1 MKKRAILLGV
11 ICLLLFTGIVGGT
24 AYILRGQ
31 DENKLTIQEKE
42 WIQQNKNLLQDF
54 SIVDNVPIFSDSGT
68 GVVFDFL
75 ASLEENT
82 ELDFNELSY
91 SYGNNPTSEYAFQI
105 VNKKGKN
112 DILLYRDNFVLVTKD
127 KMSYNTTADITN
139 IRIGV
144 LDDHLEDV
152 EKYLTGSTNVTY
164 IPVENENDLLTF
176 SNLDAIV
183 LPKTIYME
191 QLAGD
196 DKLNIAYSITEM
208 TEDYVIHLGENKI
221 LNSILTKY
229 YQKWE
234 SESFDTSF
242 KENFS
247 EDYFEFSGVTEKDKA
262 NFHGKRYAY
271 GFVDNLPFD
280 TIVNQEFVGIN
291 TSFLKSFAGL
301 AGIEISFEE
310 YQNIDELVNAI
321 NNKKIDFFFDNGKT
335 AKYDVDTYTTTS
347 HINEQIVVLSSN
359 ENDVTVNT
367 LASLSGKTVRVVK
380 SSLISEILTKNGTK
394 VEESDTIADLIKEK
408 DKDDILVMDL
418 ENYTYYQSK
427 LKGFKIDYQF
437 TLGEPY
443 KFIANDSKENRVF
456 NRFFDFYLSYANQI
470 EVINDAH
477 AELDKV
483 LSTPSLAK
491 IIILTISALIVLFF
505 SIFGIYQLTRKEKKQ
520 KTIVVKGDKIKYI
533 DMLTSLKNRNYLND
547 HMEAWDE
554 SDVYPQTI
562 VIVDLNNINYIND
575 NYGHQAGDEVIKQAA
590 SILIK
595 TQMNNSEIIRTN
607 GNEFLIY
614 LVGYTEKQIITYIR
628 KLHKEFK
635 ELEHGFGVASGYSM
649 IMNAIK
655 TIDDAINEATSDMKS
670 NKEEL
675 KSQD

>member
-1 MKKRAILLGV
+1 MKKRGIILGV
-11 ICLLLFTGIVGGT
+11 VCLVIFIGIVGGI
-24 AYILRGQ
+24 YFVLRGT
-31 DENKLTIQEKE
+31 DKNNLTITEKQ
-42 WIQQNKNLLQDF
+42 WIENNKNLLQDF
-54 SIVDNVPIFSDSGT
+54 SIVDNVPIFSDAGT

-75 ASLEENT
+75 TSLEENT
-82 ELDFNELSY
+82 GLDFNELSY
-91 SYGNNPTSEYAFQI
+91 SYGGNPTSDYAFKI
-105 VNKKGKN
+105 VSKKEKN
-112 DILLYRDNFVLVTKD
+112 DILIYRDNFVLVTKE
-127 KMSYNTTADITN
+127 KMTYNTTADIKN
-139 IRIGV
+139 ISVGV
-144 LDDHLEDV
+144 LNNHLEEV
-152 EKYLTGSTNVTY
+152 EKYLNGSTNVTY
-164 IPVENENDLLTF
+164 TTVENENDLLSF
-176 SNLDAIV
+176 PEVDAIV

-208 TEDYVIHLGENKI
+208 TENYVLHLGDDKT

-229 YQKWE
+229 YKKWYE
-234 SESFDTSF
+234 ENFDASF

-247 EDYFEFSGVTEKDKA
+247 EDYFEFSDVAEKDKA
-262 NFHGKRYAY
+262 TFHSKRYAY

-280 TIVNQEFVGIN
+280 TIVNKKFIGIN
-291 TSFLKSFAGL
+291 TSFLKAFAQA

-310 YQNIDELVNAI
+310 YDNIDALVKALNE
-321 NNKKIDFFFDNGKT
+321 KKIDFFFDNGKT

-347 HINEQIVVLSSN
+347 HVNEQVVVLSSN
-359 ENDVTVNT
+359 ENNVTVNT
-367 LASLSGKTVRVVK
+367 LASLSGKKVRAVK
-380 SSLISEILTKNGTK
+380 SSLISEVLTKNGAK
-394 VEESDTIADLIKEK
+394 VEESETIEDLIKEK
-408 DKDDILVMDL
+408 EKDDILVIDL

-427 LKGFKIDYQF
+427 LKGFKMDYQF
-437 TLGEPY
+437 TLDEPY
-443 KFIANDSKENRVF
+443 KFIANDSKANKVF
-456 NRFFDFYLSYANQI
+456 NRFFDFYLSYTNQTEI
-470 EVINDAH
+470 INDAH

-491 IIILTISALIVLFF
+491 IIVLTISALIVLFF
-505 SIFGIYQLTRKEKKQ
+505 SIFGIYQLTKKEKKQ

-554 SDVYPQTI
+554 SEVYPQTI

-595 TQMNNSEIIRTN
+595 TQMDNSEIIRTN

-628 KLHKEFK
+628 KLHREFK

-655 TIDDAINEATSDMKS
+655 TIDDAINEATADMKS

>member
-1 MKKRAILLGV
+1 MKKRGIILGV
-11 ICLLLFTGIVGGT
+11 VCLVIFIGIVGGI
-24 AYILRGQ
+24 YFVLRGT
-31 DENKLTIQEKE
+31 DRNNLTITEKQ
-42 WIQQNKNLLQDF
+42 WIENNKNLLQDF
-54 SIVDNVPIFSDSGT
+54 SIVDNVPIFSDAGT

-75 ASLEENT
+75 TSLEENT
-82 ELDFNELSY
+82 GLDFNELSY
-91 SYGNNPTSEYAFQI
+91 SYGGNPTSDYAFKI
-105 VNKKGKN
+105 VSKKEKN
-112 DILLYRDNFVLVTKD
+112 DILIYRDNFVLVTKE
-127 KMSYNTTADITN
+127 KMTYNTTADIKN
-139 IRIGV
+139 ISVGV
-144 LDDHLEDV
+144 LNNHLEEV
-152 EKYLTGSTNVTY
+152 EKYLNGSTNVTY
-164 IPVENENDLLTF
+164 TTVENENDLLSF
-176 SNLDAIV
+176 PEVDAIV

-208 TEDYVIHLGENKI
+208 TEDYVLHLGDDKT

-229 YQKWE
+229 YKKWYE
-234 SESFDTSF
+234 ENFDASF

-247 EDYFEFSGVTEKDKA
+247 EDYFEFSDVAEKDKA
-262 NFHGKRYAY
+262 TFHSKRYAY

-280 TIVNQEFVGIN
+280 TIVNKKFIGIN
-291 TSFLKSFAGL
+291 TSFLKAFAQA

-310 YQNIDELVNAI
+310 YDNIDALVKALNE
-321 NNKKIDFFFDNGKT
+321 KKIDFFFDNGKT

-347 HINEQIVVLSSN
+347 HVNEQVVVLSSN
-359 ENDVTVNT
+359 ENNVTVNT
-367 LASLSGKTVRVVK
+367 LASLSGKKVRVVK
-380 SSLISEILTKNGTK
+380 SSLISEVLTKNGAK
-394 VEESDTIADLIKEK
+394 VEESETIEDLIKEK
-408 DKDDILVMDL
+408 EKDDILVIDL

-427 LKGFKIDYQF
+427 LKGFKMDYQF
-437 TLGEPY
+437 TLDEPY
-443 KFIANDSKENRVF
+443 KFIANDSKANKVF
-456 NRFFDFYLSYANQI
+456 NRFFDFYLSYTNQTEI
-470 EVINDAH
+470 INDAH

-491 IIILTISALIVLFF
+491 IIVLTISALIVLFF
-505 SIFGIYQLTRKEKKQ
+505 SIFGIYQLTKKEKKQ

-554 SDVYPQTI
+554 SEVYPQTI

-595 TQMNNSEIIRTN
+595 TQMDNSEIIRTN

-628 KLHKEFK
+628 KLHREFK

-655 TIDDAINEATSDMKS
+655 TIDDAINEATADMKS

>member
-1 MKKRAILLGV
+1 MKKRGIILGV
-11 ICLLLFTGIVGGT
+11 VCLVIFIGIVGGI
-24 AYILRGQ
+24 YFVLRGT
-31 DENKLTIQEKE
+31 DKNNLTITEKQ
-42 WIQQNKNLLQDF
+42 WIENNKNLLQDF
-54 SIVDNVPIFSDSGT
+54 SIVDNVPIFSDAGT

-75 ASLEENT
+75 TSLEENT
-82 ELDFNELSY
+82 GLDFNELSY
-91 SYGNNPTSEYAFQI
+91 SYGGNPTSDYAFKI
-105 VNKKGKN
+105 VSKKEKN
-112 DILLYRDNFVLVTKD
+112 DILIYRDNFVLVTKE
-127 KMSYNTTADITN
+127 KMSYNTTADIKN
-139 IRIGV
+139 ISVGV
-144 LDDHLEDV
+144 LNNHLEEV
-152 EKYLTGSTNVTY
+152 EKYLNGSTNVTY
-164 IPVENENDLLTF
+164 TTVENENDLLSF
-176 SNLDAIV
+176 PEVDAIV

-208 TEDYVIHLGENKI
+208 TENYVLHLGDDKT

-229 YQKWE
+229 YKKWYE
-234 SESFDTSF
+234 ENFDASF

-247 EDYFEFSGVTEKDKA
+247 EDYFEFSDVAEKDKA
-262 NFHGKRYAY
+262 TFHSKRYAY

-280 TIVNQEFVGIN
+280 TIVNKKFIGIN
-291 TSFLKSFAGL
+291 TSFLKAFAQA

-310 YQNIDELVNAI
+310 YDNIDALVKALNE
-321 NNKKIDFFFDNGKT
+321 KKIDFFFDNGKT

-347 HINEQIVVLSSN
+347 HVNEQVVVLSSN
-359 ENDVTVNT
+359 ENNVTVNT
-367 LASLSGKTVRVVK
+367 LASLSGKKVRAVK
-380 SSLISEILTKNGTK
+380 SSLISEVLTKNGAK
-394 VEESDTIADLIKEK
+394 VEESETIEDLIKEK
-408 DKDDILVMDL
+408 EKDDILVIDL

-427 LKGFKIDYQF
+427 LKGFKMDYQF
-437 TLGEPY
+437 TLDEPY
-443 KFIANDSKENRVF
+443 KFIANDSKANKVF
-456 NRFFDFYLSYANQI
+456 NRFFDFYLSYTNQTEI
-470 EVINDAH
+470 INDAH

-491 IIILTISALIVLFF
+491 IIVLTISALIVLFF
-505 SIFGIYQLTRKEKKQ
+505 SIFGIYQLTKKEKKQ

-554 SDVYPQTI
+554 SEVYPQTI

-595 TQMNNSEIIRTN
+595 TQMDNSEIIRTN

-628 KLHKEFK
+628 KLHREFK

-655 TIDDAINEATSDMKS
+655 TIDDAINEATADMKS

>member
-1 MKKRAILLGV
+1 MKKRGIILGV
-11 ICLLLFTGIVGGT
+11 VCLVIFIGIVGGI
-24 AYILRGQ
+24 YFVLRGT
-31 DENKLTIQEKE
+31 DRNNLTITEKQ
-42 WIQQNKNLLQDF
+42 WIENNKNLLQDF
-54 SIVDNVPIFSDSGT
+54 SIVDNVPIFSDAGT

-75 ASLEENT
+75 TSLEENT
-82 ELDFNELSY
+82 GLDFNELSY
-91 SYGNNPTSEYAFQI
+91 SYGGNPTSDYAFKI
-105 VNKKGKN
+105 VSKKEKN
-112 DILLYRDNFVLVTKD
+112 DILIYRDNFVLVTKE
-127 KMSYNTTADITN
+127 KMTYNTTADIKN
-139 IRIGV
+139 ISVGV
-144 LDDHLEDV
+144 LNNHLEEV
-152 EKYLTGSTNVTY
+152 EKYLNGSTNVTY
-164 IPVENENDLLTF
+164 TTVENENDLLSF
-176 SNLDAIV
+176 PEVDAIV

-208 TEDYVIHLGENKI
+208 TEDYVLHLGDDKT

-229 YQKWE
+229 YKKWYE
-234 SESFDTSF
+234 ENFDASF

-247 EDYFEFSGVTEKDKA
+247 EDYFEFSDVAEKDKA
-262 NFHGKRYAY
+262 TFHSKRYAY

-280 TIVNQEFVGIN
+280 TIVNKKFIGIN
-291 TSFLKSFAGL
+291 TSFLKAFAQA

-310 YQNIDELVNAI
+310 YDNIDALVKALNE
-321 NNKKIDFFFDNGKT
+321 KKIDFFFDNGKT

-347 HINEQIVVLSSN
+347 HVNEQVVVLSSN
-359 ENDVTVNT
+359 ENNVTVNT
-367 LASLSGKTVRVVK
+367 LASLSGKKVRAVK
-380 SSLISEILTKNGTK
+380 SSLISEVLTKNGAK
-394 VEESDTIADLIKEK
+394 VEESETIEDLIKEK
-408 DKDDILVMDL
+408 EKDDILVIDL

-427 LKGFKIDYQF
+427 LKGFKMGYQF
-437 TLGEPY
+437 TLDEPY
-443 KFIANDSKENRVF
+443 KFIANDSKANKVF
-456 NRFFDFYLSYANQI
+456 NRFFDFYLSYTNQTEI
-470 EVINDAH
+470 INDAH

-491 IIILTISALIVLFF
+491 IIVLTISALIVLFF
-505 SIFGIYQLTRKEKKQ
+505 SIFGIYQLTKKEKKQ

-554 SDVYPQTI
+554 SEVYPQTI

-595 TQMNNSEIIRTN
+595 TQMDNSEIIRTN

-628 KLHKEFK
+628 KLHREFK

-655 TIDDAINEATSDMKS
+655 TIDDAINEATADMKS

>member
-1 MKKRAILLGV
+1 MKKRGIILGV
-11 ICLLLFTGIVGGT
+11 VCLVIFIGIVGGI
-24 AYILRGQ
+24 YFVLRGT
-31 DENKLTIQEKE
+31 DRNNLTITEKQ
-42 WIQQNKNLLQDF
+42 WIENNKNLLQDF
-54 SIVDNVPIFSDSGT
+54 SIVDNVPIFSDAGT

-75 ASLEENT
+75 TSLEENT
-82 ELDFNELSY
+82 GLDFNELSY
-91 SYGNNPTSEYAFQI
+91 SYGGNSTSDYAFKI
-105 VNKKGKN
+105 VSKKEKN
-112 DILLYRDNFVLVTKD
+112 DILIYRDNFVLVTKE
-127 KMSYNTTADITN
+127 KMTYNTTADIKN
-139 IRIGV
+139 ISVGV
-144 LDDHLEDV
+144 LNNHLEEV
-152 EKYLTGSTNVTY
+152 EKYLNGSTNVTY
-164 IPVENENDLLTF
+164 TTVENENDLLSF
-176 SNLDAIV
+176 PEVDAIV

-208 TEDYVIHLGENKI
+208 TEDYVLHLGDDKT

-229 YQKWE
+229 YKKWYE
-234 SESFDTSF
+234 ENFDASF

-247 EDYFEFSGVTEKDKA
+247 EDYFEFSDVAEKDKA
-262 NFHGKRYAY
+262 TFHSKRYAY

-280 TIVNQEFVGIN
+280 TIVNKKFIGIN
-291 TSFLKSFAGL
+291 TSFLKAFAQA

-310 YQNIDELVNAI
+310 YDNIDALVKALNE
-321 NNKKIDFFFDNGKT
+321 KKIDFFFDNGKT

-347 HINEQIVVLSSN
+347 HVNEQVVVLSSN
-359 ENDVTVNT
+359 ENNVTVNT
-367 LASLSGKTVRVVK
+367 LASLSGKKVRVVK
-380 SSLISEILTKNGTK
+380 SSLISEVLTKNGAK
-394 VEESDTIADLIKEK
+394 VEESETIEDLIKEK
-408 DKDDILVMDL
+408 EKDDILVIDL

-427 LKGFKIDYQF
+427 LKGFKMDYQF
-437 TLGEPY
+437 TLDEPY
-443 KFIANDSKENRVF
+443 KFIANDSKANKVF
-456 NRFFDFYLSYANQI
+456 NRFFDFYLSYTNQTEI
-470 EVINDAH
+470 INDAH

-491 IIILTISALIVLFF
+491 IIVLTISALIVLFF
-505 SIFGIYQLTRKEKKQ
+505 SIFGIYQLTKKEKKQ

-554 SDVYPQTI
+554 SEVYPQTI

-595 TQMNNSEIIRTN
+595 TQMDNSEIIRTN

-628 KLHKEFK
+628 KLHREFK

-655 TIDDAINEATSDMKS
+655 TIDDAINEATADMKS

>member
-1 MKKRAILLGV
+1 MKKRGIILGV
-11 ICLLLFTGIVGGT
+11 VCLVIFIGIVGGI
-24 AYILRGQ
+24 YFVLRGT
-31 DENKLTIQEKE
+31 DRNNLTITEKQ
-42 WIQQNKNLLQDF
+42 WIENNKNLLQDF
-54 SIVDNVPIFSDSGT
+54 SIVDNVPIFSDAGT

-75 ASLEENT
+75 TSLEENT
-82 ELDFNELSY
+82 GLDFNELSY
-91 SYGNNPTSEYAFQI
+91 SYGGNPTSDYAFKI
-105 VNKKGKN
+105 VSKKEKN
-112 DILLYRDNFVLVTKD
+112 DILIYRDNFVLVTKE
-127 KMSYNTTADITN
+127 KMTYNTTADIKN
-139 IRIGV
+139 ISVGV
-144 LDDHLEDV
+144 LNNHLEEV
-152 EKYLTGSTNVTY
+152 EKYLNGSTNVTY
-164 IPVENENDLLTF
+164 TTVENENDLLSF
-176 SNLDAIV
+176 PEVDAIV

-208 TEDYVIHLGENKI
+208 TENYVLHLGDDKT

-229 YQKWE
+229 YKKWYE
-234 SESFDTSF
+234 ENFDASF

-247 EDYFEFSGVTEKDKA
+247 EDYFEFSDVAEKDKA
-262 NFHGKRYAY
+262 TFHSKRYAY

-280 TIVNQEFVGIN
+280 TIVNKKFIGIN
-291 TSFLKSFAGL
+291 TSFLKAFAQA

-310 YQNIDELVNAI
+310 YDNIDALVKALNE
-321 NNKKIDFFFDNGKT
+321 KKIDFFFDNGKT

-347 HINEQIVVLSSN
+347 HVNEQVVVLSSN
-359 ENDVTVNT
+359 ENNVTVNT
-367 LASLSGKTVRVVK
+367 LASLSGKKVRAVK
-380 SSLISEILTKNGTK
+380 SSLISEVLTKNGAK
-394 VEESDTIADLIKEK
+394 VEESETIEDLIKEK
-408 DKDDILVMDL
+408 EKDDILVIDL

-427 LKGFKIDYQF
+427 LKGFKMDYQF
-437 TLGEPY
+437 TLDEPY
-443 KFIANDSKENRVF
+443 KFIANDSKANKVF
-456 NRFFDFYLSYANQI
+456 NRFFDFYLSYTNQTEI
-470 EVINDAH
+470 INDAH

-491 IIILTISALIVLFF
+491 IIVLTISALIVLFF
-505 SIFGIYQLTRKEKKQ
+505 SIFGIYQLTKKEKKQ

-554 SDVYPQTI
+554 SEVYPQTI

-595 TQMNNSEIIRTN
+595 TQMDNSEIIRTN

-628 KLHKEFK
+628 KLHREFK

-655 TIDDAINEATSDMKS
+655 TIDDAINEATADMKS

>member
-1 MKKRAILLGV
+1 MKKRGIILGV
-11 ICLLLFTGIVGGT
+11 VCLVIFIGIVGGI
-24 AYILRGQ
+24 YFVLRGT
-31 DENKLTIQEKE
+31 DKNNLTITEKQ
-42 WIQQNKNLLQDF
+42 WIENNKNLLQDF
-54 SIVDNVPIFSDSGT
+54 SIVDNVPIFSDAGT

-75 ASLEENT
+75 TSLEENT
-82 ELDFNELSY
+82 GLDFNELSY
-91 SYGNNPTSEYAFQI
+91 SYGGNPTSDYAFKI
-105 VNKKGKN
+105 VSKKEKN
-112 DILLYRDNFVLVTKD
+112 DILIYRDNFVLVTKE
-127 KMSYNTTADITN
+127 KMSYNTTADIKN
-139 IRIGV
+139 ISVGV
-144 LDDHLEDV
+144 LNNHLEEV
-152 EKYLTGSTNVTY
+152 EKYLNGSTNVTY
-164 IPVENENDLLTF
+164 TTVENENDLLSF
-176 SNLDAIV
+176 PEVDAIV

-208 TEDYVIHLGENKI
+208 TEDYVLHLGDDKT

-229 YQKWE
+229 YKKWYE
-234 SESFDTSF
+234 ENFDASF

-247 EDYFEFSGVTEKDKA
+247 EDYFEFSDVAEKDKA
-262 NFHGKRYAY
+262 TFHSKRYAY

-280 TIVNQEFVGIN
+280 TIVNKKFIGIN
-291 TSFLKSFAGL
+291 TSFLKAFAQA

-310 YQNIDELVNAI
+310 YDNIDALVKALNE
-321 NNKKIDFFFDNGKT
+321 KKIDFFFDNGKT

-347 HINEQIVVLSSN
+347 HVNEQVVVLSSN
-359 ENDVTVNT
+359 ENNVTVNT
-367 LASLSGKTVRVVK
+367 LASLSGKKVRVVK
-380 SSLISEILTKNGTK
+380 SSLISEVLTKNGAK
-394 VEESDTIADLIKEK
+394 VEESETIEDLIKEK
-408 DKDDILVMDL
+408 EKDDILVIDL

-427 LKGFKIDYQF
+427 LKGFKMDYQF
-437 TLGEPY
+437 TLDEPY
-443 KFIANDSKENRVF
+443 KFIANDSKANKVF
-456 NRFFDFYLSYANQI
+456 NRFFDFYLSYTNQTEI
-470 EVINDAH
+470 INDAH

-491 IIILTISALIVLFF
+491 IIVLTISALIVLFF
-505 SIFGIYQLTRKEKKQ
+505 SIFGIYQLTKKEKKQ

-554 SDVYPQTI
+554 SEVYPQTI

-595 TQMNNSEIIRTN
+595 TQMDNSEIIRTN

-628 KLHKEFK
+628 KLHREFK

-655 TIDDAINEATSDMKS
+655 TIDDAINEATADMKS

>member
-1 MKKRAILLGV
+1 MKKRAIFLGV
-11 ICLLLFTGIVGGT
+11 ICILLFTGIVGGT

-443 KFIANDSKENRVF
+443 KFIANDSKENKVF
-456 NRFFDFYLSYANQI
+456 NRFFDFYLSYANQT

-477 AELDKV
+477 EELDKV

>member
-1 MKKRAILLGV
+1 MKKRGIILGV
-11 ICLLLFTGIVGGT
+11 VCLVIFIGIVGGI
-24 AYILRGQ
+24 YFVLRGT
-31 DENKLTIQEKE
+31 DRNNLTITEKQ
-42 WIQQNKNLLQDF
+42 WIENNKNLLQDF
-54 SIVDNVPIFSDSGT
+54 SIVDNVPIFSDAGT

-75 ASLEENT
+75 TSLEENT
-82 ELDFNELSY
+82 GLDFNELSY
-91 SYGNNPTSEYAFQI
+91 SYGGNPTSDYAFKI
-105 VNKKGKN
+105 VSKKEKN
-112 DILLYRDNFVLVTKD
+112 DILIYRDNFVLVTKE
-127 KMSYNTTADITN
+127 KMSYNTTADIKN
-139 IRIGV
+139 ISVGV
-144 LDDHLEDV
+144 LNNHLEEV
-152 EKYLTGSTNVTY
+152 EKYLNGSTNVTY
-164 IPVENENDLLTF
+164 TTVENENDLLSF
-176 SNLDAIV
+176 PEVDAIV

-208 TEDYVIHLGENKI
+208 TEDYVLHLGDDKT

-229 YQKWE
+229 YKKWYE
-234 SESFDTSF
+234 ENFDASF

-247 EDYFEFSGVTEKDKA
+247 EDYFEFSDVAEKDKA
-262 NFHGKRYAY
+262 TFHSKRYAY

-280 TIVNQEFVGIN
+280 TIVNKKFIGIN
-291 TSFLKSFAGL
+291 TSFLKAFAQA

-310 YQNIDELVNAI
+310 YDNIDALVKALNE
-321 NNKKIDFFFDNGKT
+321 KKIDFFFDNGKT

-347 HINEQIVVLSSN
+347 HVNEQVVVLSSN
-359 ENDVTVNT
+359 ENNVTVNT
-367 LASLSGKTVRVVK
+367 LASLSGKKVRAVK
-380 SSLISEILTKNGTK
+380 SSLISEVLTKNGAK
-394 VEESDTIADLIKEK
+394 VEESETIEDLIKEK
-408 DKDDILVMDL
+408 EKDDILVIDL

-427 LKGFKIDYQF
+427 LKGFKMGYQF
-437 TLGEPY
+437 TLDEPY
-443 KFIANDSKENRVF
+443 KFIANDSKANKVF
-456 NRFFDFYLSYANQI
+456 NRFFDFYLSYTNQTEI
-470 EVINDAH
+470 INDAH

-491 IIILTISALIVLFF
+491 IIVLTISALIVLFF
-505 SIFGIYQLTRKEKKQ
+505 SIFGIYQLTKKEKKQ

-554 SDVYPQTI
+554 SEVYPQTI

-595 TQMNNSEIIRTN
+595 TQMDNSEIIRTN

-628 KLHKEFK
+628 KLHREFK

-655 TIDDAINEATSDMKS
+655 TIDDAINEATADMKS

>member
-1 MKKRAILLGV
+1 MKKRGIILGV
-11 ICLLLFTGIVGGT
+11 VCLVVFIGIVGGI
-24 AYILRGQ
+24 YFVLRGT
-31 DENKLTIQEKE
+31 DKNNLTITEKQ
-42 WIQQNKNLLQDF
+42 WIENNKNLLQDF
-54 SIVDNVPIFSDSGT
+54 SIVDNVPIFSNAGT

-75 ASLEENT
+75 TSLEENT
-82 ELDFNELSY
+82 GLDFNELSY
-91 SYGNNPTSEYAFQI
+91 SYGGNPTSDYAFKI
-105 VNKKGKN
+105 VSKKEKN
-112 DILLYRDNFVLVTKD
+112 DILIYRDNFVLVTKE
-127 KMSYNTTADITN
+127 KISYNTTADIKN
-139 IRIGV
+139 IRVGV
-144 LDDHLEDV
+144 LNNHLEEV
-152 EKYLTGSTNVTY
+152 EKYLNGSTNVAYTT
-164 IPVENENDLLTF
+164 VENENDLLSF
-176 SNLDAIV
+176 PEVDAIV

-208 TEDYVIHLGENKI
+208 TEDYVLHLGDDET

-229 YQKWE
+229 YKKWYE
-234 SESFDTSF
+234 ENFDTSF

-247 EDYFEFSGVTEKDKA
+247 EDYFEFSDVAEKDKA
-262 NFHGKRYAY
+262 TFHSKRYAY

-280 TIVNQEFVGIN
+280 TIVNKKFIGIN
-291 TSFLKSFAGL
+291 TSFLKAFAQA

-310 YQNIDELVNAI
+310 YDNIDALVKALNE
-321 NNKKIDFFFDNGKT
+321 KKIDFFFDNGKT

-347 HINEQIVVLSSN
+347 HVNEQVVVLSSN
-359 ENDVTVNT
+359 ENNVTVNT
-367 LASLSGKTVRVVK
+367 LASLSGKKVRVVK
-380 SSLISEILTKNGTK
+380 SSLISEVLTKNGAK
-394 VEESDTIADLIKEK
+394 VEESETIEDLIKEK
-408 DKDDILVMDL
+408 EKDDILVIDL

-427 LKGFKIDYQF
+427 LKGFKMDYQF
-437 TLGEPY
+437 TLDEPY
-443 KFIANDSKENRVF
+443 KFIANDSKANKVF
-456 NRFFDFYLSYANQI
+456 NRFFDFYLSYTNQTEI
-470 EVINDAH
+470 INDAH

-491 IIILTISALIVLFF
+491 IIVLTISALIVLFF
-505 SIFGIYQLTRKEKKQ
+505 SIFGIYQLTKKEKKQ

-547 HMEAWDE
+547 HMEAWDGSE
-554 SDVYPQTI
+554 VYPQTI

-595 TQMNNSEIIRTN
+595 TQMDNSEIIRTN

-628 KLHKEFK
+628 KLHREFK

-675 KSQD
+675 KGQD

>member
-1 MKKRAILLGV
+1 MKKRAIFLGV
-11 ICLLLFTGIVGGT
+11 ICILLFTGIVGGT

-280 TIVNQEFVGIN
+280 TIV
-291 TSFLKSFAGL
+291 K
-301 AGIEISFEE
+301 
-310 YQNIDELVNAI
+310 
-321 NNKKIDFFFDNGKT
+321 
-335 AKYDVDTYTTTS
+335 
-347 HINEQIVVLSSN
+347 
-359 ENDVTVNT
+359 
-367 LASLSGKTVRVVK
+367 
-380 SSLISEILTKNGTK
+380 
-394 VEESDTIADLIKEK
+394 
-408 DKDDILVMDL
+408 
-418 ENYTYYQSK
+418 
-427 LKGFKIDYQF
+427 
-437 TLGEPY
+437 
-443 KFIANDSKENRVF
+443 
-456 NRFFDFYLSYANQI
+456 
-470 EVINDAH
+470 
-477 AELDKV
+477 
-483 LSTPSLAK
+483 
-491 IIILTISALIVLFF
+491 
-505 SIFGIYQLTRKEKKQ
+505 
-520 KTIVVKGDKIKYI
+520 
-533 DMLTSLKNRNYLND
+533 
-547 HMEAWDE
+547 
-554 SDVYPQTI
+554 
-562 VIVDLNNINYIND
+562 
-575 NYGHQAGDEVIKQAA
+575 
-590 SILIK
+590 
-595 TQMNNSEIIRTN
+595 
-607 GNEFLIY
+607 
-614 LVGYTEKQIITYIR
+614 
-628 KLHKEFK
+628 
-635 ELEHGFGVASGYSM
+635 
-649 IMNAIK
+649 
-655 TIDDAINEATSDMKS
+655 
-670 NKEEL
+670 
-675 KSQD
+675 

>member
-1 MKKRAILLGV
+1 MKKRGIILGV
-11 ICLLLFTGIVGGT
+11 VCLVIFIGIVGGI
-24 AYILRGQ
+24 YFVLRGT
-31 DENKLTIQEKE
+31 DRNNLTITEKQ
-42 WIQQNKNLLQDF
+42 WIENNKNLLQDF
-54 SIVDNVPIFSDSGT
+54 SIVDNVPIFSDAGT

-75 ASLEENT
+75 TSLEENT
-82 ELDFNELSY
+82 GLDFNELSY
-91 SYGNNPTSEYAFQI
+91 SYGGNPTSDYAFKI
-105 VNKKGKN
+105 VSKKEKN
-112 DILLYRDNFVLVTKD
+112 DILIYRDNFVLVTKE
-127 KMSYNTTADITN
+127 KMSYNTTADIKN
-139 IRIGV
+139 ISVGV
-144 LDDHLEDV
+144 LNNHLEEV
-152 EKYLTGSTNVTY
+152 EKYLNGSTNVTY
-164 IPVENENDLLTF
+164 TTVENENDLLSF
-176 SNLDAIV
+176 PEVDAIV

-208 TEDYVIHLGENKI
+208 TENYVLHLGDDKT

-229 YQKWE
+229 YKKWYE
-234 SESFDTSF
+234 ENFDASF

-247 EDYFEFSGVTEKDKA
+247 EDYFEFSDVAEKDKA
-262 NFHGKRYAY
+262 TFHSKRYAY

-280 TIVNQEFVGIN
+280 TIVNKKFIGIN
-291 TSFLKSFAGL
+291 TSFLKAFAQA

-310 YQNIDELVNAI
+310 YDNIDALVKALNE
-321 NNKKIDFFFDNGKT
+321 KKIDFFFDNGKT

-347 HINEQIVVLSSN
+347 HVNEQVVVLSSN
-359 ENDVTVNT
+359 ENNVTVNT
-367 LASLSGKTVRVVK
+367 LASLSGKKVRAVK
-380 SSLISEILTKNGTK
+380 SSLISEVLTKNGAK
-394 VEESDTIADLIKEK
+394 VEESETIEDLIKEK
-408 DKDDILVMDL
+408 EKDDILVIDL

-427 LKGFKIDYQF
+427 LKGFKMDYQF
-437 TLGEPY
+437 TLDEPY
-443 KFIANDSKENRVF
+443 KFIANDSKANKVF
-456 NRFFDFYLSYANQI
+456 NRFFDFYLSYTNQTEI
-470 EVINDAH
+470 INDAH

-491 IIILTISALIVLFF
+491 IIVLTISALIVLFF
-505 SIFGIYQLTRKEKKQ
+505 SIFGIYQLTKKEKKQ

-554 SDVYPQTI
+554 SEVYPQTI

-595 TQMNNSEIIRTN
+595 TQMDNSEIIRTN

-628 KLHKEFK
+628 KLHREFK

-655 TIDDAINEATSDMKS
+655 TIDDAINEATADMKS

>member
-1 MKKRAILLGV
+1 MKKRGIILGV
-11 ICLLLFTGIVGGT
+11 VCLVIFIGIVGGI
-24 AYILRGQ
+24 YFVLRGT
-31 DENKLTIQEKE
+31 DRNNLTITEKQ
-42 WIQQNKNLLQDF
+42 WIENNKNLLQDF
-54 SIVDNVPIFSDSGT
+54 SIVDNVPIFSDAGT

-75 ASLEENT
+75 TSLEENT
-82 ELDFNELSY
+82 GLDFNELSY
-91 SYGNNPTSEYAFQI
+91 SYGGNPTSDYAFKI
-105 VNKKGKN
+105 VSKKEKN
-112 DILLYRDNFVLVTKD
+112 DILIYRDNFVLVTKE
-127 KMSYNTTADITN
+127 KMTYNTTADIKN
-139 IRIGV
+139 ISVGV
-144 LDDHLEDV
+144 LNNHLEEV
-152 EKYLTGSTNVTY
+152 EKYLNGSTNVTY
-164 IPVENENDLLTF
+164 TTVENENDLLSF
-176 SNLDAIV
+176 PEVDAIV

-208 TEDYVIHLGENKI
+208 TEDYVLHLGDDKT

-229 YQKWE
+229 YKKWYE
-234 SESFDTSF
+234 ENFDASF

-247 EDYFEFSGVTEKDKA
+247 EDYFEFSDVAEKDKA
-262 NFHGKRYAY
+262 TFHSKRYAY

-280 TIVNQEFVGIN
+280 TIVNKKFIGIN
-291 TSFLKSFAGL
+291 TSFLKAFAQA

-310 YQNIDELVNAI
+310 YDNIDALVKALNE
-321 NNKKIDFFFDNGKT
+321 KKIDFFFDNGKT

-347 HINEQIVVLSSN
+347 HVNEQVVVLSSN
-359 ENDVTVNT
+359 ENNVTVNT
-367 LASLSGKTVRVVK
+367 LASLSGKKVRAVK
-380 SSLISEILTKNGTK
+380 SSLISEVLTKNGAK
-394 VEESDTIADLIKEK
+394 VEESETIEDLIKEK
-408 DKDDILVMDL
+408 EKDDILVIDL

-427 LKGFKIDYQF
+427 LKGFKMDYQF
-437 TLGEPY
+437 TLDEPY
-443 KFIANDSKENRVF
+443 KFIANDSKANKVF
-456 NRFFDFYLSYANQI
+456 NRFFDFYLSYTNQTEI
-470 EVINDAH
+470 INDAH

-491 IIILTISALIVLFF
+491 IIVLTISALIVLFF
-505 SIFGIYQLTRKEKKQ
+505 SIFGIYQLTKKEKKQ

-554 SDVYPQTI
+554 SEVYPQTI

-595 TQMNNSEIIRTN
+595 TQMDNSEIIRTN

-628 KLHKEFK
+628 KLHREFK

-655 TIDDAINEATSDMKS
+655 TIDDAINEATADMKS

>member
-1 MKKRAILLGV
+1 MKKRGIILGV
-11 ICLLLFTGIVGGT
+11 VCLVIFIGIVGGI
-24 AYILRGQ
+24 YFVLRGT
-31 DENKLTIQEKE
+31 DKNNLTITEKQ
-42 WIQQNKNLLQDF
+42 WIENNKNLLQDF
-54 SIVDNVPIFSDSGT
+54 SIVDNVPIFSDAGT

-75 ASLEENT
+75 TSLEENT
-82 ELDFNELSY
+82 GLDFNELSY
-91 SYGNNPTSEYAFQI
+91 SYGGNPTSDYAFKI
-105 VNKKGKN
+105 VSKKEKN
-112 DILLYRDNFVLVTKD
+112 DILIYRDNFVLVTKE
-127 KMSYNTTADITN
+127 KMSYNTTADIKN
-139 IRIGV
+139 IRVGV
-144 LDDHLEDV
+144 LNNHLEEV
-152 EKYLTGSTNVTY
+152 EKYLNGSTNVTY
-164 IPVENENDLLTF
+164 TTVENENDLLSF
-176 SNLDAIV
+176 PEVDAIV

-208 TEDYVIHLGENKI
+208 TENYVLHLGDDKT

-229 YQKWE
+229 YKKWYE
-234 SESFDTSF
+234 ENFDASF

-247 EDYFEFSGVTEKDKA
+247 EDYFEFSDVAEKDKA
-262 NFHGKRYAY
+262 TFHSKRYAY

-280 TIVNQEFVGIN
+280 TIVNKKFIGIN
-291 TSFLKSFAGL
+291 TSFLKAFAQA

-310 YQNIDELVNAI
+310 YDNIDALVKALNE
-321 NNKKIDFFFDNGKT
+321 KKIDFFFDNGKT

-347 HINEQIVVLSSN
+347 HVNEQVVVLSSN
-359 ENDVTVNT
+359 ENNVTVNT
-367 LASLSGKTVRVVK
+367 LASLSGKKVRAVK
-380 SSLISEILTKNGTK
+380 SSLISEVLTKNGAK
-394 VEESDTIADLIKEK
+394 VEESETIEDLIKEK
-408 DKDDILVMDL
+408 EKDDILVIDL

-427 LKGFKIDYQF
+427 LKGFKMDYQF
-437 TLGEPY
+437 TLDEPY
-443 KFIANDSKENRVF
+443 KFIANDSKANKVF
-456 NRFFDFYLSYANQI
+456 NRFFDFYLSYTNQTEI
-470 EVINDAH
+470 INDAH

-491 IIILTISALIVLFF
+491 IIVLTISALIVLFF
-505 SIFGIYQLTRKEKKQ
+505 SIFGIYQLTKKEKKQ

-554 SDVYPQTI
+554 SEVYPQTI

-595 TQMNNSEIIRTN
+595 TQMDNSEIIRTN

-628 KLHKEFK
+628 KLHREFK

-655 TIDDAINEATSDMKS
+655 TIDDAINEATADMKS

>member
-1 MKKRAILLGV
+1 MKKRGIILGV
-11 ICLLLFTGIVGGT
+11 VCLVVFIGIVGGI
-24 AYILRGQ
+24 YFVLRGT
-31 DENKLTIQEKE
+31 DKNNLTITEKQ
-42 WIQQNKNLLQDF
+42 WIENNKNLLQDF
-54 SIVDNVPIFSDSGT
+54 SIVDNVPIFSNAGT

-75 ASLEENT
+75 TSLEENT
-82 ELDFNELSY
+82 GLDFNELSY
-91 SYGNNPTSEYAFQI
+91 SYGGNPTSDYAFKI
-105 VNKKGKN
+105 VSKKEKN
-112 DILLYRDNFVLVTKD
+112 DILIYRDNFILVTKE
-127 KMSYNTTADITN
+127 KMSYNTTADIKN
-139 IRIGV
+139 IRVGV
-144 LDDHLEDV
+144 LNNHLEEV
-152 EKYLTGSTNVTY
+152 EKYLNGSTNVAYTT
-164 IPVENENDLLTF
+164 VENENDLLSF
-176 SNLDAIV
+176 PEVDAIV

-208 TEDYVIHLGENKI
+208 TEDYVLHLGDDET

-229 YQKWE
+229 YKKWYE
-234 SESFDTSF
+234 ENFDTSF

-247 EDYFEFSGVTEKDKA
+247 EDYFEFSDVAEKDKA
-262 NFHGKRYAY
+262 TFHSKRYAY

-280 TIVNQEFVGIN
+280 TIVNKKFIGIN
-291 TSFLKSFAGL
+291 TSFLKAFAQA

-310 YQNIDELVNAI
+310 YDNIDALVKALNE
-321 NNKKIDFFFDNGKT
+321 KKIDFFFDNGKT

-347 HINEQIVVLSSN
+347 HVNEQVVVLSSN
-359 ENDVTVNT
+359 ENNVTVNT
-367 LASLSGKTVRVVK
+367 LASLSGKKVRVVK
-380 SSLISEILTKNGTK
+380 SSLISEVLTKNGAK
-394 VEESDTIADLIKEK
+394 VEESETIEDLIKEK
-408 DKDDILVMDL
+408 EKDDILVIDL

-427 LKGFKIDYQF
+427 LKGFKMDYQF
-437 TLGEPY
+437 TLDEPY
-443 KFIANDSKENRVF
+443 KFIANDSKANKVF
-456 NRFFDFYLSYANQI
+456 NRFFDFYLSYTNQTEI
-470 EVINDAH
+470 INDAH

-491 IIILTISALIVLFF
+491 IIVLTISALIVLFF
-505 SIFGIYQLTRKEKKQ
+505 SIFGIYQLTKKEKKQ

-547 HMEAWDE
+547 HMEAWDGSE
-554 SDVYPQTI
+554 VYPQTI

-595 TQMNNSEIIRTN
+595 TQMDNSEIIRTN

-628 KLHKEFK
+628 KLHREFK

-675 KSQD
+675 KGQD

>member
-335 AKYDVDTYTTTS
+335 AKYDVDTYATTS

-443 KFIANDSKENRVF
+443 KFIANDSKENKVF
-456 NRFFDFYLSYANQI
+456 NRFFDFYLSYANQT

-477 AELDKV
+477 EELDKV

-655 TIDDAINEATSDMKS
+655 TIDDAINEATADMKS
-670 NKEEL
+670 NKEEI
-675 KSQD
+675 KSQE

>member
-1 MKKRAILLGV
+1 MKKRGIILGV
-11 ICLLLFTGIVGGT
+11 VCLVVFIGIVGGI
-24 AYILRGQ
+24 YFVLRGT
-31 DENKLTIQEKE
+31 DKNNLTITEKQ
-42 WIQQNKNLLQDF
+42 WIENNKNLLQDF
-54 SIVDNVPIFSDSGT
+54 SIVDNVPIFSNAGT

-75 ASLEENT
+75 TSLEENT
-82 ELDFNELSY
+82 GLDFNELSY
-91 SYGNNPTSEYAFQI
+91 SYGGNPTSDYAFKI
-105 VNKKGKN
+105 VSKKEKN
-112 DILLYRDNFVLVTKD
+112 DILIYRDNFVLVTKE
-127 KMSYNTTADITN
+127 KMSYNTTADIKN
-139 IRIGV
+139 IRVGV
-144 LDDHLEDV
+144 LNNHLEEV
-152 EKYLTGSTNVTY
+152 EKYLNGSTNVAYTT
-164 IPVENENDLLTF
+164 VENENDLLSF
-176 SNLDAIV
+176 PEVDAIV

-208 TEDYVIHLGENKI
+208 TEDYVLHLGDDET

-229 YQKWE
+229 YKKWYE
-234 SESFDTSF
+234 ENFDTSF

-247 EDYFEFSGVTEKDKA
+247 EDYFEFSDVAEKDKA
-262 NFHGKRYAY
+262 TFHSKRYAY

-280 TIVNQEFVGIN
+280 TIVNKKFIGIN
-291 TSFLKSFAGL
+291 TSFLKAFAQA

-310 YQNIDELVNAI
+310 YDNIDALVKALNE
-321 NNKKIDFFFDNGKT
+321 KKIDFFFDNGKT

-347 HINEQIVVLSSN
+347 HVNEQVVVLSSN
-359 ENDVTVNT
+359 ENNVTVNT
-367 LASLSGKTVRVVK
+367 LASLSGKKVRIVK
-380 SSLISEILTKNGTK
+380 SSLISEVLTKNGAK
-394 VEESDTIADLIKEK
+394 VEESETIEDLIKEK
-408 DKDDILVMDL
+408 EKDDILVIDL

-427 LKGFKIDYQF
+427 LKGFKMDYQF
-437 TLGEPY
+437 TLDEPY
-443 KFIANDSKENRVF
+443 KFIANDSKANKVF
-456 NRFFDFYLSYANQI
+456 NRFFDFYLSYTNQTEI
-470 EVINDAH
+470 INDAH

-491 IIILTISALIVLFF
+491 IIVLTISALIVLFF
-505 SIFGIYQLTRKEKKQ
+505 SIFGIYQLTKKEKKQ

-547 HMEAWDE
+547 HMEAWDGSE
-554 SDVYPQTI
+554 VYPQTI

-595 TQMNNSEIIRTN
+595 TQMDNSEIIRTN

-628 KLHKEFK
+628 KLHREFK

-675 KSQD
+675 KGQD

>member
-1 MKKRAILLGV
+1 MKKRGIILGV
-11 ICLLLFTGIVGGT
+11 VCLVIFIGIVGGI
-24 AYILRGQ
+24 YFVLRGT
-31 DENKLTIQEKE
+31 DKNNLTITEKQ
-42 WIQQNKNLLQDF
+42 WIENNKNLLQDF
-54 SIVDNVPIFSDSGT
+54 SIVDNVPIFSDAGT

-75 ASLEENT
+75 TSLEENT
-82 ELDFNELSY
+82 GLDFNELSY
-91 SYGNNPTSEYAFQI
+91 SYGGNPTSDYAFKI
-105 VNKKGKN
+105 VSKKEKN
-112 DILLYRDNFVLVTKD
+112 DILIYRDNFVLVTKE
-127 KMSYNTTADITN
+127 KMSYNTTADIKN
-139 IRIGV
+139 ISVGV
-144 LDDHLEDV
+144 LNNHLEEV
-152 EKYLTGSTNVTY
+152 EKYLNGSTNVTY
-164 IPVENENDLLTF
+164 TTVENENDLLSF
-176 SNLDAIV
+176 PEVDAIV

-208 TEDYVIHLGENKI
+208 TEDYVLHLGDDKT

-229 YQKWE
+229 YKKWYE
-234 SESFDTSF
+234 ENFDASF

-247 EDYFEFSGVTEKDKA
+247 EDYFEFSDVAEKDKA
-262 NFHGKRYAY
+262 TFHSKRYAY

-280 TIVNQEFVGIN
+280 TIVNKKFIGIN
-291 TSFLKSFAGL
+291 TSFLKAFAQA

-310 YQNIDELVNAI
+310 YDNIDALVKALNE
-321 NNKKIDFFFDNGKT
+321 KKIDFFFDNGKT

-347 HINEQIVVLSSN
+347 HVNEQVVVLSSN
-359 ENDVTVNT
+359 ENNVTVNT
-367 LASLSGKTVRVVK
+367 LASLSGKKVRVVK
-380 SSLISEILTKNGTK
+380 SSLISEVLTKNGAK
-394 VEESDTIADLIKEK
+394 VEESETIEDLIKEK
-408 DKDDILVMDL
+408 EKDDILVIDL

-427 LKGFKIDYQF
+427 LKGFKMDYQF
-437 TLGEPY
+437 TLDEPY
-443 KFIANDSKENRVF
+443 KFIANDSKANKVF
-456 NRFFDFYLSYANQI
+456 NRFFDFYLSYTNQTEI
-470 EVINDAH
+470 INDAH

-491 IIILTISALIVLFF
+491 IIVLSISALIVLFF
-505 SIFGIYQLTRKEKKQ
+505 SIFGIYQLTKKEKKQ

-554 SDVYPQTI
+554 SEVYPQTI

-595 TQMNNSEIIRTN
+595 TQMDNSEIIRTN

-628 KLHKEFK
+628 KLHREFK

-655 TIDDAINEATSDMKS
+655 TIDDAINEATADMKS

>member
-1 MKKRAILLGV
+1 MKKRAIFLGV
-11 ICLLLFTGIVGGT
+11 ICILLFTGIVGGT

-335 AKYDVDTYTTTS
+335 AKYDVDTYATTS

-443 KFIANDSKENRVF
+443 KFIANDSKENKVF
-456 NRFFDFYLSYANQI
+456 NRFFDFYLSYANQT

-477 AELDKV
+477 EELDKV

-670 NKEEL
+670 NKEEI
-675 KSQD
+675 KSQE

>member
-1 MKKRAILLGV
+1 MKKRGIILGV
-11 ICLLLFTGIVGGT
+11 VCLVIFIGIVGGI
-24 AYILRGQ
+24 YFVLRGT
-31 DENKLTIQEKE
+31 DRNNLTITEKQ
-42 WIQQNKNLLQDF
+42 WIENNKNLLQDF
-54 SIVDNVPIFSDSGT
+54 SIVDNVPIFSNAGT

-75 ASLEENT
+75 TSLEENT
-82 ELDFNELSY
+82 GLDFNELSY
-91 SYGNNPTSEYAFQI
+91 SYGGNPTSDYAFKI
-105 VNKKGKN
+105 VSKKEKN
-112 DILLYRDNFVLVTKD
+112 DILIYRDNFILVTKE
-127 KMSYNTTADITN
+127 KMSYNTTADIKN
-139 IRIGV
+139 IRVGV
-144 LDDHLEDV
+144 LNNHLEEV
-152 EKYLTGSTNVTY
+152 EKYLNGSTNVAYTT
-164 IPVENENDLLTF
+164 VENENDLLSF
-176 SNLDAIV
+176 PEVDAIV

-208 TEDYVIHLGENKI
+208 TEDYVLHLGDDET

-229 YQKWE
+229 YKKWYE
-234 SESFDTSF
+234 ENFDTSF

-247 EDYFEFSGVTEKDKA
+247 EDYFEFSDVAEKDKA
-262 NFHGKRYAY
+262 TFHSKRYAY

-280 TIVNQEFVGIN
+280 TIVNKKFIGIN
-291 TSFLKSFAGL
+291 TSFLKAFAQA

-310 YQNIDELVNAI
+310 YDNIDALVKALNE
-321 NNKKIDFFFDNGKT
+321 KKIDFFFDNGKT

-347 HINEQIVVLSSN
+347 HVNEQVVVLSSN
-359 ENDVTVNT
+359 ENNVTVNT
-367 LASLSGKTVRVVK
+367 LASLSGKKVRAVK
-380 SSLISEILTKNGTK
+380 SSLISEVLTKNGAK
-394 VEESDTIADLIKEK
+394 VEESETIEDLIKEK
-408 DKDDILVMDL
+408 EKDDILVIDL

-427 LKGFKIDYQF
+427 LKGFKMDYQF
-437 TLGEPY
+437 TLDEPY
-443 KFIANDSKENRVF
+443 KFIANDSKANKVF
-456 NRFFDFYLSYANQI
+456 NRFFDFYLSYTNQTEI
-470 EVINDAH
+470 INDAH

-491 IIILTISALIVLFF
+491 IIVLTISALIVLFF
-505 SIFGIYQLTRKEKKQ
+505 SIFGIYQLTKKEKKQ

-554 SDVYPQTI
+554 SEVYPQTI

-595 TQMNNSEIIRTN
+595 TQMDNSEIIRTN

-628 KLHKEFK
+628 KLHREFK

-655 TIDDAINEATSDMKS
+655 TIDDAINEATADMKS

>member
-1 MKKRAILLGV
+1 MKKRGIILGV
-11 ICLLLFTGIVGGT
+11 VCLVVFIGIVGGI
-24 AYILRGQ
+24 YFVLRGT
-31 DENKLTIQEKE
+31 DKNNLTITEKQ
-42 WIQQNKNLLQDF
+42 WIENNKNLLQDF
-54 SIVDNVPIFSDSGT
+54 SIVDNVPIFSNAGT

-75 ASLEENT
+75 TSLEENT
-82 ELDFNELSY
+82 GLDFNELSY
-91 SYGNNPTSEYAFQI
+91 SYGGNPTSDYAFKI
-105 VNKKGKN
+105 VSKKEKN
-112 DILLYRDNFVLVTKD
+112 DILIYRDNFVLVTKE
-127 KMSYNTTADITN
+127 KMSYNTTADIKN
-139 IRIGV
+139 IRVGV
-144 LDDHLEDV
+144 LNNHLEEV
-152 EKYLTGSTNVTY
+152 EKYLNGSTNVAYTT
-164 IPVENENDLLTF
+164 VENENDLLSF
-176 SNLDAIV
+176 PEVDAIV

-208 TEDYVIHLGENKI
+208 TEDYVLHLGDDET

-229 YQKWE
+229 YKKWYE
-234 SESFDTSF
+234 ENFDTSF

-247 EDYFEFSGVTEKDKA
+247 EDYFEFSDVAEKDKA
-262 NFHGKRYAY
+262 TFHSKRYAY

-280 TIVNQEFVGIN
+280 TIVNKKFIGIN
-291 TSFLKSFAGL
+291 TSFLKAFAQA

-310 YQNIDELVNAI
+310 YDNIDALVKALNE
-321 NNKKIDFFFDNGKT
+321 KKIDFFFDNGKT

-347 HINEQIVVLSSN
+347 HVNEQVVVLSSN
-359 ENDVTVNT
+359 ENNVTVNT
-367 LASLSGKTVRVVK
+367 LASLSGKKVRVVK
-380 SSLISEILTKNGTK
+380 SSLISEVLTKNGAK
-394 VEESDTIADLIKEK
+394 VEESETIEDLIKEK
-408 DKDDILVMDL
+408 EKDDILVIDL

-427 LKGFKIDYQF
+427 LKGFKMDYQF
-437 TLGEPY
+437 TLDEPY
-443 KFIANDSKENRVF
+443 KFIANDSKANKVF
-456 NRFFDFYLSYANQI
+456 NRFFDFYLSYTNQTEI
-470 EVINDAH
+470 INDAH

-491 IIILTISALIVLFF
+491 IIVLTISALIVLFF
-505 SIFGIYQLTRKEKKQ
+505 SIFGIYQLTKKEKKQ

-547 HMEAWDE
+547 HMEAWDGSE
-554 SDVYPQTI
+554 VYPQTI

-595 TQMNNSEIIRTN
+595 TQMDNSEIIRTN

-628 KLHKEFK
+628 KLHREFK

-675 KSQD
+675 KGQD

>member
-1 MKKRAILLGV
+1 MKKRGIILGV
-11 ICLLLFTGIVGGT
+11 VCLVVFIGIVGGI
-24 AYILRGQ
+24 YFVLRGT
-31 DENKLTIQEKE
+31 DKNNLTITEKQ
-42 WIQQNKNLLQDF
+42 WIENNKNLLQDF
-54 SIVDNVPIFSDSGT
+54 SIVDNVPIFSNAGT

-75 ASLEENT
+75 TSLEENT
-82 ELDFNELSY
+82 GLDFNELSY
-91 SYGNNPTSEYAFQI
+91 SYGGNPTSDYAFKI
-105 VNKKGKN
+105 VSKKEKN
-112 DILLYRDNFVLVTKD
+112 DILIYRDNFILVTKE
-127 KMSYNTTADITN
+127 KMSYNTTADIKN
-139 IRIGV
+139 IRVGV
-144 LDDHLEDV
+144 LNNHLEEV
-152 EKYLTGSTNVTY
+152 EKYLNGSTNVAYTT
-164 IPVENENDLLTF
+164 VENENDLLSF
-176 SNLDAIV
+176 PEVDAIV

-208 TEDYVIHLGENKI
+208 TEDYVLHLGDDET

-229 YQKWE
+229 YKKWYE
-234 SESFDTSF
+234 ENFDTSF

-247 EDYFEFSGVTEKDKA
+247 EDYFEFSDVAEKDKA
-262 NFHGKRYAY
+262 TFHSKRYAY

-280 TIVNQEFVGIN
+280 TIVNKKFIGIN
-291 TSFLKSFAGL
+291 TSFLKAFAQA
-301 AGIEISFEE
+301 AGIEISFED
-310 YQNIDELVNAI
+310 YDNIDALVKPLNE
-321 NNKKIDFFFDNGKT
+321 KKIDFFFDNGKT

-347 HINEQIVVLSSN
+347 HVNEQVVVLSSN
-359 ENDVTVNT
+359 ENNVTVNT
-367 LASLSGKTVRVVK
+367 LASLSGKKVRVVK
-380 SSLISEILTKNGTK
+380 SSLISEVLTKNGAK
-394 VEESDTIADLIKEK
+394 VEESETIEDLIKEK
-408 DKDDILVMDL
+408 EKDDILVIDL

-427 LKGFKIDYQF
+427 LKGFKMDYQF
-437 TLGEPY
+437 TLDEPY
-443 KFIANDSKENRVF
+443 KFIANDSKANKVF
-456 NRFFDFYLSYANQI
+456 NRFFDFYLSYTNQTEI
-470 EVINDAH
+470 INDAH

-491 IIILTISALIVLFF
+491 IIVLTISALIVLFF
-505 SIFGIYQLTRKEKKQ
+505 SIFGIYQLTKKEKKQ

-547 HMEAWDE
+547 HMEAWDGSE
-554 SDVYPQTI
+554 VYPQTI

-595 TQMNNSEIIRTN
+595 TQMDNSEIIRTN

-628 KLHKEFK
+628 KLHREFK

-675 KSQD
+675 KGQD

>member
-1 MKKRAILLGV
+1 MKKRGIILGV
-11 ICLLLFTGIVGGT
+11 VCLVIFIGIVGGI
-24 AYILRGQ
+24 YFVLRGT
-31 DENKLTIQEKE
+31 DRNNLTITEKQ
-42 WIQQNKNLLQDF
+42 WIENNKNLLQDF
-54 SIVDNVPIFSDSGT
+54 SIVDNVPIFSDAGT

-75 ASLEENT
+75 TSLEENT
-82 ELDFNELSY
+82 GLDFNELSY
-91 SYGNNPTSEYAFQI
+91 SYGGNPTSDYAFKI
-105 VNKKGKN
+105 VSKKEKN
-112 DILLYRDNFVLVTKD
+112 DILIYRDNFVLVTKE
-127 KMSYNTTADITN
+127 KMSYNTTADIKN
-139 IRIGV
+139 ISVGV
-144 LDDHLEDV
+144 LNNHLEEV
-152 EKYLTGSTNVTY
+152 EKYLNGSTNVTY
-164 IPVENENDLLTF
+164 TTVENENDLLSF
-176 SNLDAIV
+176 PEVDAIV

-208 TEDYVIHLGENKI
+208 TEDYVLHLGDDKT

-229 YQKWE
+229 YKKWYE
-234 SESFDTSF
+234 ENFDASF

-247 EDYFEFSGVTEKDKA
+247 EDYFEFSDVAEKDKA
-262 NFHGKRYAY
+262 TFHSKRYAY

-280 TIVNQEFVGIN
+280 TIVNKKFIGIN
-291 TSFLKSFAGL
+291 TSFLKAFAQA

-310 YQNIDELVNAI
+310 YDNIDALVKALNE
-321 NNKKIDFFFDNGKT
+321 KKIDFFFDNGKT

-347 HINEQIVVLSSN
+347 HVNEQVVVLSSN
-359 ENDVTVNT
+359 ENNVTVNT
-367 LASLSGKTVRVVK
+367 LASLSGKKVRAVK
-380 SSLISEILTKNGTK
+380 SSLISEVLTKNGAK
-394 VEESDTIADLIKEK
+394 VEESETIEDLIKEK
-408 DKDDILVMDL
+408 EKDDILVIDL

-427 LKGFKIDYQF
+427 LKGFKMDYQF
-437 TLGEPY
+437 TLDEPY
-443 KFIANDSKENRVF
+443 KFIANDSKANKVF
-456 NRFFDFYLSYANQI
+456 NRFFDFYLSYTNQTEI
-470 EVINDAH
+470 INDAH

-491 IIILTISALIVLFF
+491 IIVLTISALIVLFF
-505 SIFGIYQLTRKEKKQ
+505 SIFGIYQLTKKEKKQ

-554 SDVYPQTI
+554 SEVYPQTI

-595 TQMNNSEIIRTN
+595 TQMDNSEIIRTN

-628 KLHKEFK
+628 KLHREFK

-655 TIDDAINEATSDMKS
+655 TIDDAINEATADMKS

>member
-1 MKKRAILLGV
+1 MKKRAIFLGV
-11 ICLLLFTGIVGGT
+11 ICILLFTGIVGGT

-443 KFIANDSKENRVF
+443 KFIANDSKENKVF
-456 NRFFDFYLSYANQI
+456 NRFFDFYLSYANQT

-477 AELDKV
+477 EELDKV

-670 NKEEL
+670 NKEEI
-675 KSQD
+675 KSQE

>member
-1 MKKRAILLGV
+1 MKKRGIILGV
-11 ICLLLFTGIVGGT
+11 VCLVVFIGIVGDI
-24 AYILRGQ
+24 YFVLRGT
-31 DENKLTIQEKE
+31 DKNNLTITEKQ
-42 WIQQNKNLLQDF
+42 WIENNKNLLQDF
-54 SIVDNVPIFSDSGT
+54 SIVDNVPIFSNAGT

-75 ASLEENT
+75 TSLEENT
-82 ELDFNELSY
+82 GLDFNELSY
-91 SYGNNPTSEYAFQI
+91 SYGGNPTSDYAFKI
-105 VNKKGKN
+105 VSKKEKN
-112 DILLYRDNFVLVTKD
+112 DILIYRDNFILVTKE
-127 KMSYNTTADITN
+127 KMSYNTTADIKN
-139 IRIGV
+139 IRVGV
-144 LDDHLEDV
+144 LNNHLEEV
-152 EKYLTGSTNVTY
+152 EKYLNGSTNVAYTT
-164 IPVENENDLLTF
+164 VENENDLLSF
-176 SNLDAIV
+176 PEVDAIV

-208 TEDYVIHLGENKI
+208 TEDYVLHLGDDET

-229 YQKWE
+229 YKKWYE
-234 SESFDTSF
+234 ENFDTSF

-247 EDYFEFSGVTEKDKA
+247 EDYFEFSDVAEKDKA
-262 NFHGKRYAY
+262 TFHSKRYAY

-280 TIVNQEFVGIN
+280 TIVNKKFIGIN
-291 TSFLKSFAGL
+291 TSFLKAFAQA

-310 YQNIDELVNAI
+310 YDNIDALVKALNE
-321 NNKKIDFFFDNGKT
+321 KKIDFFFDNGKT

-347 HINEQIVVLSSN
+347 HVNEQVVVLSSN
-359 ENDVTVNT
+359 ENNVTVNT
-367 LASLSGKTVRVVK
+367 LASLSGKKVRVVK
-380 SSLISEILTKNGTK
+380 SSLISEVLTKNGAK
-394 VEESDTIADLIKEK
+394 VEESETIEDLIKEK
-408 DKDDILVMDL
+408 EKDDILVIDL

-427 LKGFKIDYQF
+427 LKGFKMDYQF
-437 TLGEPY
+437 TLDEPY
-443 KFIANDSKENRVF
+443 KFIANDSKANKVF
-456 NRFFDFYLSYANQI
+456 NRFFDFYLSYTNQTEI
-470 EVINDAH
+470 INDAH

-491 IIILTISALIVLFF
+491 IIVLTISALIVLFF
-505 SIFGIYQLTRKEKKQ
+505 SIFGIYQLTKKEKKQ

-547 HMEAWDE
+547 HMEAWDGSE
-554 SDVYPQTI
+554 VYPQTI

-595 TQMNNSEIIRTN
+595 TQMDNSEIIRTN

-628 KLHKEFK
+628 KLHREFK

-675 KSQD
+675 KGQD

>member
-1 MKKRAILLGV
+1 MKKRAIFLGV
-11 ICLLLFTGIVGGT
+11 ICILLFTGIVGGT

-164 IPVENENDLLTF
+164 IPVEKENDLLTF

-208 TEDYVIHLGENKI
+208 TEDYVIRLGENKI

-335 AKYDVDTYTTTS
+335 AKYDVDTYATTS

-443 KFIANDSKENRVF
+443 KFIANDSKENKVF
-456 NRFFDFYLSYANQI
+456 NRFFDFYLSYANQT

>member
-1 MKKRAILLGV
+1 MKKRGIILGV
-11 ICLLLFTGIVGGT
+11 VCLVIFIGIVGGI
-24 AYILRGQ
+24 YFVLRGT
-31 DENKLTIQEKE
+31 DKNNLTITEKQ
-42 WIQQNKNLLQDF
+42 WIENNKNLLQDF
-54 SIVDNVPIFSDSGT
+54 SIVDNVPIFSDAGT

-75 ASLEENT
+75 TSLEENT
-82 ELDFNELSY
+82 GLDFNELSY
-91 SYGNNPTSEYAFQI
+91 SYGGNPPSVYAFKI
-105 VNKKGKN
+105 VSKKEKN
-112 DILLYRDNFVLVTKD
+112 DILIYRDNFVLVTKE
-127 KMSYNTTADITN
+127 KMTYNTTADIKN
-139 IRIGV
+139 ISVGV
-144 LDDHLEDV
+144 LNNHLEEV
-152 EKYLTGSTNVTY
+152 EKYLNGSTNVTY
-164 IPVENENDLLTF
+164 TTVENENDLLSF
-176 SNLDAIV
+176 PEVDAIV

-208 TEDYVIHLGENKI
+208 TEDYVLHLGDDKT

-229 YQKWE
+229 YKKWYE
-234 SESFDTSF
+234 ENFDASF

-247 EDYFEFSGVTEKDKA
+247 EDYFEFSDVAEKDKA
-262 NFHGKRYAY
+262 TFHSKRYAY

-280 TIVNQEFVGIN
+280 TIVNKKFIGIN
-291 TSFLKSFAGL
+291 TSFLKAFAQA

-310 YQNIDELVNAI
+310 YDNIDALVKALNE
-321 NNKKIDFFFDNGKT
+321 KKIDFFFDNGKT

-347 HINEQIVVLSSN
+347 HVNEQVVVLSSN
-359 ENDVTVNT
+359 ENNVTVNT
-367 LASLSGKTVRVVK
+367 LASLSGKKVRAVK
-380 SSLISEILTKNGTK
+380 SSLISEVLTKNGAK
-394 VEESDTIADLIKEK
+394 VEESETIEDLIKEK
-408 DKDDILVMDL
+408 EKDDILVIDL

-427 LKGFKIDYQF
+427 LKGFKMGYQF
-437 TLGEPY
+437 TLDEPY
-443 KFIANDSKENRVF
+443 KFIANDSKANKVF
-456 NRFFDFYLSYANQI
+456 NRFFDFYLSYTNQTEI
-470 EVINDAH
+470 INDAH

-491 IIILTISALIVLFF
+491 IIVLTISALIVLFF
-505 SIFGIYQLTRKEKKQ
+505 SIFGIYQLTKKEKKQ

-554 SDVYPQTI
+554 SEVYPQTI

-595 TQMNNSEIIRTN
+595 TQMDNSEIIRTN

-628 KLHKEFK
+628 KLHREFK

-655 TIDDAINEATSDMKS
+655 TIDDAINEATADMKS

>member
-1 MKKRAILLGV
+1 MKKRAIFLGV
-11 ICLLLFTGIVGGT
+11 ICILLFTGIVGGT

-144 LDDHLEDV
+144 LDDHLEEV

-183 LPKTIYME
+183 LPKTIYMK

-408 DKDDILVMDL
+408 NKDDILVMDL

-443 KFIANDSKENRVF
+443 KFIANDSKENKVF
-456 NRFFDFYLSYANQI
+456 NRFFDFYLSYANQT

-477 AELDKV
+477 EELDKV

>member
-1 MKKRAILLGV
+1 MKKRAIFLGV
-11 ICLLLFTGIVGGT
+11 ICILLFTGIVGGT

-208 TEDYVIHLGENKI
+208 TEDYVIRLGENKI

-443 KFIANDSKENRVF
+443 KFIANDSKENKVF
-456 NRFFDFYLSYANQI
+456 NRFFDFYLSYANQT

-477 AELDKV
+477 EELDKV